1 MLLVH
6 FLGVAIY
13 CLKGQKPNSKLSYYA
28 SFYVY
33 PYFHQNWNLFVP
45 PPTKNYRLIAYNTNI
60 KKDVFI
66 ELLTNHKANR
76 LAGYEPLLIALSN
89 SIYYF
94 EIGTNLKNGKVID
107 DKNFE
112 IISHFISNYL
122 YRENHLKI
130 ILVVVDVNTKKERLY
145 YN

>member
-13 CLKGQKPNSKLSYYA
+13 CLNGQKPNSKLSYYA
-28 SFYVY
+28 SFYAY

-60 KKDVFI
+60 KKDVFN
-66 ELLTNHKANR
+66 ELLAKHKANR

-94 EIGTNLKNGKVID
+94 ENSTKLKKGKVVN

-112 IISHFISNYL
+112 IISHFIRNYL
-122 YRENHLKI
+122 CRETHLKI
-130 ILVVVDVNTKKERLY
+130 ILVVVDVNTKQERVY